1 MPKVQLLPATDAPP
15 APPWSVSEWMNH
27 DGDLSL
33 EDLRGRVV
41 VVHAFQ
47 MLCPGCVAHGIPQAQ
62 LIAAT
67 FPEESVA
74 VVGLHTV
81 FEHHDAMLPVSL
93 RAFLHE
99 YRVRFP
105 VGVDTRDPDQRLPQ
119 TMRTYE
125 MQGTPSLLLID
136 RAGRLR
142 LHAFGRPDDM
152 ALGAAI
158 ATLVAEDAEAPAGCD
173 ADGCRVPESQS

>member
-1 MPKVQLLPATDAPP
+1 MASLDLLPATDAPP

-27 DGDLSL
+27 KGDLSL

-47 MLCPGCVAHGIPQAQ
+47 MLCPGCVAHGVPQAQ
-62 LIAAT
+62 RIAAT
-67 FPEESVA
+67 FPGNAVA

-105 VGVDTRDPDQRLPQ
+105 VGVDAREPDQRLPQ
-119 TMRTYE
+119 TMRAYE
-125 MQGTPSLLLID
+125 MQGTPSLMLID
-136 RAGRLR
+136 GTGRLR

-152 ALGAAI
+152 AIGAAI
-158 ATLVAEDAEAPAGCD
+158 ATLVAEDPSACD
-173 ADGCRVPESQS
+173 ADACRIPHSQP